1 MPYSCQRHKQR
12 EATSFPPAI
21 ELGIEDMKFES
32 LKYLWVLAAV
42 LVMPAYA
49 HHSFAMFDFNKTVTF
64 KATVKEFRWTNPH
77 VVLLVEGSP
86 TAGTPPE
93 VWSMELTSP
102 GNLTRMGWSRRSFK
116 PGDAIEL
123 QFNPLRDG
131 KHGGAFKEAKL
142 LETGQVLTSS
152 VRDFQNAEKPGLQ

>member
-1 MPYSCQRHKQR
+1 
-12 EATSFPPAI
+12 
-21 ELGIEDMKFES
+21 MKS
-32 LKYLWVLAAV
+32 KMLLAAMAMSAV
-42 LVMPAYA
+42 LQVPAQA
-49 HHSFAMFDFNKTVTF
+49 HHSFAMFDFNNTLAF

-86 TAGTPPE
+86 KPGTPAE

-102 GNLTRMGWSRRSFK
+102 GNLTRMGWSRHSFN

-131 KHGGAFKEAKL
+131 KHGGAFKEAKIL
-142 LETGQVLTSS
+142 ATGQVLTSS
-152 VRDFQNAEKPGLQ
+152 VRDIEKPGLK